1 MKNLVFMFLAFFSFS
16 TVVFAQEEYSPQ
28 SRCVAK
34 NSICL
39 GMTFDEINKSVPKAD
54 RFSTLSSLKTEK
66 MRGFDVGLKSYFFF
80 DDSASKSSVSLG
92 LLDGV
97 VFKIIVF
104 NDENKEVLNLTDE
117 EIHRDLEAR
126 AAQSL
131 IER

>member
-1 MKNLVFMFLAFFSFS
+1 
-16 TVVFAQEEYSPQ
+16 
-28 SRCVAK
+28 
-34 NSICL
+34 
-39 GMTFDEINKSVPKAD
+39 
-54 RFSTLSSLKTEK
+54 
-66 MRGFDVGLKSYFFF
+66 
-80 DDSASKSSVSLG
+80 
-92 LLDGV
+92 